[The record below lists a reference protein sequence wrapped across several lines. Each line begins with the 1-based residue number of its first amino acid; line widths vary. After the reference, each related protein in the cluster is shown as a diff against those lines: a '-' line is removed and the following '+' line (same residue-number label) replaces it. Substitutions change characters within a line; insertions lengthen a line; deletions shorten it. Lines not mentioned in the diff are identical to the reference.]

1 MSNLWILDIS
11 INVNLKNISYQQNFK
26 VKKDSDY
33 NYSLAKYFSVK
44 KHFSLFKKSPK
55 YSNKITY

>member
-26 VKKDSDY
+26 VKKTQTIIIHWQNISQLR
-33 NYSLAKYFSVK
+33 NIFLYS
-44 KHFSLFKKSPK
+44 KSYQNIQIK
-55 YSNKITY
+55 

>member
-26 VKKDSDY
+26 VKKTQTITIHWQNISQLR
-33 NYSLAKYFSVK
+33 NIFLYS
-44 KHFSLFKKSPK
+44 KSHQNIQIK
-55 YSNKITY
+55 